1 MVRPSRLAILAAMI
15 VAAAC
20 SPDSTP
26 PLPRSSA
33 KAPASRSSTTT
44 PSEATPVSMTIFP
57 NEIVAD
63 GTNSTTARVNVDSA
77 VACCD
82 RTIEVAFSDTTLLQF
97 FSLSSTVSAGA
108 SFAAI
113 QIDPKAV
120 SQRTVLTV
128 YATGNGVT
136 VSSDVILDPPGT
148 TIPPTLSS
156 FTVNPGTVNAGQ
168 SAVGTVTIP
177 SPAPA
182 SGVLVNLGSR
192 VPSSA
197 SVPPSI
203 TVPAGATSASFT
215 ITTFTGFPNSTTCPR
230 LDAYTSTDILETQIC
245 VVTGGTADTSTS
257 TSPSPSLVAPTLTAP
272 SADQRFT
279 AGSTVAFDWSDVAG
293 AASYELQIDDTDK
306 FSAPLVLDRTVTASQ
321 FSAGGLPT
329 ETMFWRVRAIS
340 STGATGPWSAVQRFE
355 LK

>member
-1 MVRPSRLAILAAMI
+1 MVRPSRVAILAAMI

-20 SPDSTP
+20 SPDSTTP
-26 PLPRSSA
+26 FATSSA
-33 KAPASRSSTTT
+33 KAPTSRSSSSTLA
-44 PSEATPVSMTIFP
+44 EATPVSMSIFP

-63 GTNSTTARVNVDSA
+63 GTNSTTARVNVDST

-82 RTIEVAFSDTTLLQF
+82 RTIQVAFSDTTLLQF
-97 FSLSSTVSAGA
+97 FSLGSTVSAGA

-148 TIPPTLSS
+148 TISPTLSS

-168 SAVGTVTIP
+168 TAIGTVTIP

-182 SGVLVNLGSR
+182 SGFVVNLGSR
-192 VPSSA
+192 VPGSA
-197 SVPPSI
+197 SVPPSV
-203 TVPAGATSASFT
+203 TVPAGATSVSFT

-230 LDAYTSTDILETQIC
+230 LDAYTSTDIIETQIC
-245 VVTGGTADTSTS
+245 VVTGSTTDTSTS
-257 TSPSPSLVAPTLTAP
+257 TSSSLVAPTLIAP
-272 SADQRFT
+272 TADQRFA
-279 AGSTVAFDWSDVAG
+279 AGTTLTFDWSDVSG

-321 FSAGGLPT
+321 FSASRLPT

-340 STGATGPWSAVQRFE
+340 SSGVTGPWSTVQRFE

>member
-1 MVRPSRLAILAAMI
+1 MVRPSRLAILAAML

-26 PLPRSSA
+26 PLATPSA
-33 KAPASRSSTTT
+33 VAPTSRSST
-44 PSEATPVSMTIFP
+44 PSEATPVSMSIFP

-63 GTNSTTARVNVDSA
+63 GTNSTTARVNVDST

-82 RTIEVAFSDTTLLQF
+82 RTIEVAFSDTTLLEF
-97 FSLSSTVSAGA
+97 FSRSSTVSAGA

-128 YATGNGVT
+128 FATGNGVT
-136 VSSDVILDPPGT
+136 VSADVTLDPPGT

-168 SAVGTVTIP
+168 SSTGTVTIP

-182 SGVLVNLGSR
+182 GGVLVNVGSR
-192 VPSSA
+192 VSGSA
-197 SVPPSI
+197 SVPSSV
-203 TVPAGATSASFT
+203 TVPQGATSVSFP

-245 VVTGGTADTSTS
+245 VVTGGTADTSTA
-257 TSPSPSLVAPTLTAP
+257 LVAPTLSAP
-272 SADQRFT
+272 SADQRFA
-279 AGSTVAFDWSDVAG
+279 AGATVNFDWSDVAG
-293 AASYELQIDDTDK
+293 AASYDLQIDDTDK
-306 FSAPLVLDRTVTASQ
+306 FSAPLVLDRTVAASQ
-321 FSAGGLPT
+321 FSASGLPT

-340 STGATGPWSAVQRFE
+340 SSGVTGPWSAVRRFE
-355 LK
+355 LKQ

>member
-1 MVRPSRLAILAAMI
+1 MVRPSRYAILAAII

-20 SPDSTP
+20 SPDSTSTFTRP
-26 PLPRSSA
+26 SA
-33 KAPASRSSTTT
+33 ATTTSRSSTST
-44 PSEATPVSMTIFP
+44 SEATPVSMSIFP

-82 RTIEVAFSDTTLLQF
+82 RTVEVAFSDTTLLEF
-97 FSLSSTVSAGA
+97 FSHSATVAAGTA
-108 SFAAI
+108 FAGI
-113 QIDPKAV
+113 SIDPKAV

-128 YATGNGVT
+128 FATGNGVT
-136 VSSDVILDPPGT
+136 VSADVTLDPPGT
-148 TIPPTLSS
+148 TVAPTLSS

-177 SPAPA
+177 SPAPS

-192 VPSSA
+192 LPGTASVPSS
-197 SVPPSI
+197 V
-203 TVPAGATSASFT
+203 TVPAGATSASFP
-215 ITTFTGFPNSTTCPR
+215 ITSFTGFPNSTSCAKIE
-230 LDAYTSTDILETQIC
+230 AYTSTDILESQLC
-245 VVTGGTADTSTS
+245 VVTGSTTDTS
-257 TSPSPSLVAPTLTAP
+257 TSPSPSPALVAPTLIAP
-272 SADQRFT
+272 SSDQRFA
-279 AGSTVAFDWSDVAG
+279 AGTTVAFDWSDVSG

-306 FSAPLVLDRTVTASQ
+306 FSAPLVLDRTVTVSQ
-321 FSAGGLPT
+321 FSVGGLPT

-340 STGATGPWSAVQRFE
+340 SSGVDGPWSAIRRFE